1 MTLRHWRAIWLE
13 CVSMTEQ
20 DRATGQAEELVWLGV
35 PVDWAKFTFMSLCL
49 DVAAPTQRHHVLV
62 DLVEVARPDVCQW
75 SDSCPHDVD
84 LTDSEN
90 ASM

>member
-1 MTLRHWRAIWLE
+1 MMNCW
-13 CVSMTEQ
+13 V
-20 DRATGQAEELVWLGV
+20 GV
-35 PVDWAKFTFMSLCL
+35 PADWAKSTFMSLCL

-84 LTDSEN
+84 LTNSEN
-90 ASM
+90 DDDRDDDIDIH

>member
-1 MTLRHWRAIWLE
+1 
-13 CVSMTEQ
+13 
-20 DRATGQAEELVWLGV
+20 
-35 PVDWAKFTFMSLCL
+35 MSLCL

-75 SDSCPHDVD
+75 SDFCSHDVD